1 MDKLNLASLRD
12 KISSKLSSANVSAKS
27 TKAKKSGSKK
37 DKKQEKKPPVDDELR
52 QEAMAL
58 GATEDDLALIGDM
71 DDADASEQEFGTDG
85 NVDSNFSAD
94 LNSYMKEIGLDAPA
108 LVADAESDEAPDSD
122 SELEEES
129 KHKEKSKE
137 ESKEETKREES
148 KEKSKNEEPKEKPKK
163 DKKEEPKEK
172 SKKDKESKKDKKEK
186 PKEEPERIA
195 EKPKKSDK
203 ITDLSSVLSAN
214 LAIPNRPDWYNT
226 PVEPV
231 RESENLDRFGRERAL
246 DRAKATIEK
255 DAQTYLAEF
264 ASRDSQ
270 RKFLA
275 QILSD
280 GTLNDKVSALTL
292 LVQES
297 PMHNMK
303 AMDTL
308 VSYCGK
314 KSRNAA
320 LQSINALKD
329 LLLNGLLPDRKL
341 VSFAKQPLRRDAS
354 DVQLAVWYY
363 EDYLKSQYFQFITI
377 LEHLSHDPIVH
388 VRMNVIS
395 HIFDLLKAKPE
406 QEANLLRLGVN
417 KLGDTDNKVSAK
429 TSYQILQLE
438 QAHPAM
444 KKIITDAVIDLMLR
458 PNVEYHAIYYSI
470 LTLNQTI
477 LTRKEIDLANS
488 LVKTYFTLFEKI
500 LKLSD
505 EFNGEKKEDKFI
517 GKSEQGRKNPR
528 KNFKKGKKGGK
539 SVKPNEKTEA
549 EVVEEK
555 NTRLFSA
562 LLTGL
567 NRAFPFSELPSSVYE
582 LHLDTLFK
590 ITHST
595 NFNTSVQALM
605 LIHHIITSQKLDLG
619 RFYRT
624 LYESLLDPRLA
635 LSSKQ
640 GIYLN
645 LLFKA
650 LKDDIDKPRVM
661 AFAKRMLQIS
671 AHWINVGAIAGMIFL
686 LSQLSKTLPE
696 IRDLTIDPASR
707 PDPENDVNELK
718 EEYDGKKRD
727 PKYANAQNS
736 SLWEIGN
743 FVSHY
748 HPTVAVYAS
757 SLLSG
762 EEQPKPDLGLYTLAH
777 FLDRFV
783 YKNAKEK
790 TTSRG
795 SSIMQPLGGAQ
806 TGSLLVK
813 ASNLSGGTLPA
824 NTENWLSKKVED
836 IRPDEKFFF
845 EYFTSKQNKL
855 KEKAETK
862 KADFDEEDENDDEI
876 WQALVNSRP
885 EVEDGSDDG
894 LSFDEAD
901 FLDYDDGSSEEALEE
916 ANEED
921 EEIDEEGIE
930 EIEEEE
936 EDEEEDGD
944 DEAEGAKGSD
954 SDGPDMFGLNSEDEL
969 SDDEPAPE
977 PSKKRSREASGEKKT
992 KKTKLSSLPVFAS
1005 VDDYSQ
1011 YLDSEDDE

>member
-1 MDKLNLASLRD
+1 MEKLNLALLRD
-12 KISSKLSSANVSAKS
+12 KISSKLTAANGSSRGASS
-27 TKAKKSGSKK
+27 KKQGSKRPGK
-37 DKKQEKKPPVDDELR
+37 AQKNGPADELLR
-52 QEAMAL
+52 QEALAL
-58 GATEDDLALIGDM
+58 GASEADLALVEGVDEGE
-71 DDADASEQEFGTDG
+71 DSEQEFGPAGKTDKK
-85 NVDSNFSAD
+85 FSSD
-94 LNSYMKEIGLDAPA
+94 LSSYMKEIGLDAA
-108 LVADAESDEAPDSD
+108 QIEDAEDEEEEEEEVEEEVEEEDEEEKEDEEAQSAESESSSPDSKSDSSSDSESNSDSD
-122 SELEEES
+122 SDS
-129 KHKEKSKE
+129 DPAP
-137 ESKEETKREES
+137 TK
-148 KEKSKNEEPKEKPKK
+148 NAEPFKK
-163 DKKEEPKEK
+163 TPAKT
-172 SKKDKESKKDKKEK
+172 
-186 PKEEPERIA
+186 
-195 EKPKKSDK
+195 SDK
-203 ITDLSSVLSAN
+203 VTDLNSVLSAN
-214 LAIPNRPDWYNT
+214 LVVPNRSDWYNT
-226 PVEPV
+226 PVDII

-246 DRAKATIEK
+246 ERAKTTIEK

-264 ASRDSQ
+264 ASKDSQ
-270 RKFLA
+270 RKFLS

-292 LVQES
+292 MVQES

-341 VSFAKQPLRRDAS
+341 FAFAKQPLRRDAS

-363 EDYLKSQYFQFITI
+363 EDYLKTQYFKFITI

-444 KKIITDAVIDLMLR
+444 KKIITDSVIDLMLR
-458 PNVEYHAIYYSI
+458 PNVDYHAVYYSI

-477 LTRKEIDLANS
+477 LTRKEIELANS
-488 LVKTYFTLFEKI
+488 LVKTYFTLFEKV

-517 GKSEQGRKNPR
+517 GKSEKGRKNNR

-539 SVKPNEKTEA
+539 SVKQNEKTEA

-567 NRAFPFSELPSSVYE
+567 NRAFPFSELPPSVYE

-605 LIHHIITSQKLDLG
+605 LVHHIITSQKLDLD

-650 LKDDIDKPRVM
+650 LKNDTDKARVM

-671 AHWINVGAIAGMIFL
+671 THWNNIGAVAGMIYL
-686 LSQLSKTLPE
+686 LAELSKTLPE

-707 PDPENDVNELK
+707 PDVEDETEQPK

-727 PKYANAQNS
+727 PKFANAQNS

-743 FVSHY
+743 FVAHY

-757 SLLSG
+757 SLLNG
-762 EEQPKPDLGLYTLAH
+762 EQQPKPDLGLFTLAH

-813 ASNLSGGTLPA
+813 ASNLSGAALPA
-824 NTENWLSKKVED
+824 NTENWLNKKVED

-845 EYFTSKQNKL
+845 DYFTSKQNKL
-855 KEKAETK
+855 KEKAEHK
-862 KADFDEEDENDDEI
+862 KAAFDEDEENDDEI

-885 EVEDGSDDG
+885 EVEDISDDG
-894 LSFDEAD
+894 LSFDEGD
-901 FLDYDDGSSEEALEE
+901 FLDDDISEGEAEVEQDEE
-916 ANEED
+916 EPEFED
-921 EEIDEEGIE
+921 ELAEDFE
-930 EIEEEE
+930 EIEEGAVENDGSE
-936 EDEEEDGD
+936 SDE
-944 DEAEGAKGSD
+944 
-954 SDGPDMFGLNSEDEL
+954 PDMFGLNSEDEL
-969 SDDEPAPE
+969 SDNEQVSVADT
-977 PSKKRSREASGEKKT
+977 KKRSKDESDKKA
-992 KKTKLSSLPVFAS
+992 KKPKLSSLPVFAS
-1005 VDDYSQ
+1005 ADDYSQ
-1011 YLDSEDDE
+1011 YLNSDDDEY